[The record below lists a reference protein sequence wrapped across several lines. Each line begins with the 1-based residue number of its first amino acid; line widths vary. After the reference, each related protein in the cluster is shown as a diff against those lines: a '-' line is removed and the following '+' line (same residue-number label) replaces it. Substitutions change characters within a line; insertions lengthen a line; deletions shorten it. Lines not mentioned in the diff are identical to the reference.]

1 MSRKCPSCGGTAWEP
16 FYESRSGRLLTGDQ
30 RIAPGHLAKIVCASC
45 GVVANARALSDDE
58 LRELYG
64 EAYQLNTYGREEHLF
79 YTADGPVPRSKVIF
93 DWLATLLPGDAT
105 TIVEIGCGEGNV
117 LRRFQEAGPD
127 LQVVGFEGSQHAAGL
142 ARAKGLDVRNDL
154 ILSSD
159 QSLPTADF
167 LFSYNVLEHVEDLDA
182 FLSVLKRACRP
193 GGRIIFGLPIQDE
206 GGYDLFFAEHVW
218 HFSIGHVARVLR
230 RHGLSI
236 EEVKSHH
243 PVNRGA
249 ALFACRVAE
258 SVAEPENGSEFAGWR
273 KMQFANRD
281 YWLGIFARV
290 DDLLTQASGHSL
302 AVYGSAEVL
311 SLLMC
316 HTALGEANIV
326 MCLDEDP
333 NKIGT
338 IKHGIPVHHPDV
350 LKGSPV
356 DAVLLTV
363 NARYNDQIRAKLA
376 PAGIAV
382 LSCFSETGTQAG
394 LPPTVE

>member
-1 MSRKCPSCGGTAWEP
+1 MTRTCPSCGGTTWEP
-16 FYESRSGRLLTGDQ
+16 FYESSSGRLLTGDQ
-30 RIAPGHLAKIVCASC
+30 RIAPGHLAKIICASC
-45 GVVANARALSDDE
+45 GVVANARPLSDDE

-93 DWLATLLPGDAT
+93 DWLVTVLPCDAK

-117 LRRFQEAGPD
+117 LRRFQEAG
-127 LQVVGFEGSQHAAGL
+127 LGLHVIGFEGSQHAAEL

-154 ILSSD
+154 ILSRE
-159 QSLPTADF
+159 QRLPAADF
-167 LFSYNVLEHVEDLDA
+167 VFSYNVLEHIEDLDG

-193 GGRIIFGLPIQDE
+193 GGRIVFGLPIQDE

-218 HFSIGHVARVLR
+218 HFSIGHVGRVLQ

-243 PVNRGA
+243 PVNRSA
-249 ALFACRVAE
+249 ALFACK
-258 SVAEPENGSEFAGWR
+258 VAEPMAEPGRDVEFAAWR
-273 KMQFANRD
+273 GMQFANRD
-281 YWLGIFARV
+281 YWLGIFAKV
-290 DDLLTQASGHSL
+290 DAMLAQASNGSL
-302 AVYGSAEVL
+302 AVYGSGEVL

-316 HTALGEANIV
+316 HTALGEENIV
-326 MCLDEDP
+326 ACLDEDP

-338 IKHGIPVHHPDV
+338 TKHGVPVHHPDF
-350 LKGSPV
+350 LKEGQV

-363 NARYNDQIRAKLA
+363 NPRYNDQIRAKLA
-376 PAGIAV
+376 PTGLLII
-382 LSCFSETGTQAG
+382 SCFSEAG
-394 LPPTVE
+394 N